1 MYHIF
6 GKAQINNIKI
16 MLDYLKLNEFS
27 SKIEKI
33 AKGLDDNLESQF
45 WMNIVT
51 NHPEHSELTELQRQI
66 QTFLLENN

>member
-1 MYHIF
+1 
-6 GKAQINNIKI
+6 